1 MDTKSA
7 IEIIVPYLEKIQQNN
22 INYNEVWLFGS
33 VAKGT
38 STEESDIDLAII
50 LKENDNKFETDIKL
64 MTLRDG
70 NELLIEPHTFCIKE
84 FNSSNPVAYSI
95 LKSGIK
101 IND

>member
-7 IEIIVPYLEKIQQNN
+7 LKIIVPYLEKIQCNN

-38 STEESDIDLAII
+38 NTEESDIDLAII
-50 LKENDNKFETDIKL
+50 LKEIDNKFETDIKL

-70 NELLIEPHTFCIKE
+70 NELSIEPHTFSISE
-84 FNSSNPVAYSI
+84 FNSSNPMAYSI

-101 IND
+101 LN